1 MPITTGRY
9 NPSKV
14 RFRMLDDNWPDDA
27 DDTDGTVVIAPTSVT
42 YSGTSAVVN
51 GNGFVTF
58 TSVGEFTLNGIFS
71 ATYDDYIITVTGRST
86 GVSSNLYYRLMSGVN
101 MAATNY
107 TRQYVYADGTSVTA
121 ARTTSNAQGDLGL
134 LTSGVDTPTTTGQTI
149 YFYRPFLSALTYS
162 RNISADAYNGSV
174 LLDNAT
180 CHNVAQ
186 SNTGLYVFPSAGLM
200 TGTISVFG
208 VKI

>member
-1 MPITTGRY
+1 MPITTGRF

-14 RFRMLDDNWPDDA
+14 RFRMLDNDWPDDA

-58 TSVGEFTLNGIFS
+58 TSVGELTINGIFS
-71 ATYDDYIITVTGRST
+71 SQYDDYIITITGRST
-86 GVSSNLYYRLMSGVN
+86 VSAPNLGYRLMAGVN

-107 TRQYVYADGTSVTA
+107 TRQYLYADGASVTA
-121 ARTTSNAQGDLGL
+121 GRTTGATQGYMGFMS
-134 LTSGVDTPTTTGQTI
+134 SGADVSTTTGHTV
-149 YFYRPFLSALTYS
+149 YFYRPFLSSFTYS
-162 RNISADAYNGSV
+162 RNLSADGHNGSV
-174 LLDNAT
+174 LIDDTT

-186 SNTGLYVFPSAGLM
+186 SNTGLYIFPSSGLM
-200 TGTISVFG
+200 TGTVSIFG